1 MRRLRIAAVGMVIL
15 GLLLIMGFSSARAA
29 EKGDPKVGKA
39 RYEMLCASCHGTS
52 GKGDGP
58 AAASLPVKPQNHA
71 DGTRMN
77 GLTDKYV
84 FDIIKGGGAG
94 AGKSPLMPPWGG
106 QLSDQDIQNL
116 LAYIRSL
123 AVPPYKPAK

>member
-1 MRRLRIAAVGMVIL
+1 MRRGRSWVVGIVTWGCVLIGISTAA
-15 GLLLIMGFSSARAA
+15 AA
-29 EKGDPKVGKA
+29 QKGDPKAGKA

-58 AAASLPVKPQNHA
+58 AAASLTPRPRDHS
-71 DGTRMN
+71 DGKYMN
-77 GLTDKYV
+77 SLTDKYL

-106 QLSDQDIQNL
+106 QLQDRDIENL
-116 LAYIRSL
+116 VAYIRSL